1 MDLDTKLT
9 KYKYSNFNK
18 FFCVIL
24 ALLMLVQFVLNLIP
38 TVGYVGLFRS
48 KAFESRE
55 KTVYDYSVLWE
66 NINYDMIYIFN
77 EANYNHDNEIISD
90 FKKNALDEVV
100 NQYLK
105 ESEEKGY
112 TYKEALTSFGD
123 FEDNYDYY
131 LGDNGLIYFD
141 QGFSYEIFRE
151 DLSIQ
156 INFETVDYGKDENS
170 IRNIFEQQLASKLYR
185 DYKYED
191 KTNHYSYVEAGKDIK
206 LAEEIDIKNIRYY
219 VEHNDGTVVTNS
231 NKDQILS
238 NIENSDFVV
247 YENGDYKYSGNLKDI
262 KFFAFSSDN
271 IKNLNC
277 AYFLIDSNFTESDK
291 YSEYFNLYMITKDI
305 DFKGSAIKTCI
316 FALLTLFFLI
326 CSVRLAGRKNNSK
339 ETVELSFIDKLSND
353 VHLILSATAV
363 GFAGWAFVA
372 LLINNLSLTY
382 DSDREKWV
390 IVGSIS
396 LAIVIYLI
404 VLEYATS
411 LARKIKSNEN
421 IFKNTFVYKFTVW
434 FVNLLKKLYSKIKTS
449 SKKISSKTKKY
460 FETVSYMPKNLEKKA
475 IVYSVLF
482 VLANLIFAFLG
493 AAFMFVTSSAAILMG
508 VFIYIVLIVVD
519 TYIIYKVAKYLKYLD
534 MIITSSKTGKNID
547 ADLFLLPKSLRTL
560 AEGLEKTNEELEN
573 AIKKAVKDER
583 TKTELITNVSHD
595 LKTPLTSVINYID
608 LLKKCDIKDETAKQY
623 MNVIDEKSIKLK
635 RLIEDLIEASK
646 VTTGNVTLNKTLI
659 NLYELAMQAVVE
671 ETSDIE
677 KAGLSIIFEETSE
690 QHIVFA
696 DGTKVYRVFE
706 NLLSNARK
714 YSAPNSRIYAKVYS
728 DDDYGYFEI
737 KNISKDPLNITPE
750 ELTERFVRGDK
761 SRNQDGNGLGLSIAK
776 EICRLNCGEL
786 QIIIDGDLFKVIVK
800 LPKRSS

>member
-48 KAFESRE
+48 KAFEARE

-90 FKKNALDEVV
+90 FKKTALDDVV
-100 NQYLK
+100 NKYLK

-112 TYKEALTSFGD
+112 TYKEALKSFGD

-151 DLSIQ
+151 DL
-156 INFETVDYGKDENS
+156 NVRVYFETVDYGQSEDS
-170 IRNIFEQQLASKLYR
+170 VRNIFEQQFIKSLKR
-185 DYKYED
+185 DYKYGD
-191 KTNHYSYVEAGKDIK
+191 TSDNYSYIEEGKPLK

-238 NIENSDFVV
+238 KIENSDFVA
-247 YENGDYKYSGNLKDI
+247 YENGDYKYSGNLKNI
-262 KFFAFSSDN
+262 TFFAFSSDN

-277 AYFLIDSNFTESDK
+277 AYFLIDSNFAENDK
-291 YSEYFNLYMITKDI
+291 YSDYFNLYKITNDI
-305 DFKGSAIKTCI
+305 DFKGSAIKSCI

-353 VHLILSATAV
+353 IHLILSATTV
-363 GFAGWAFVA
+363 GFAGWAFVE
-372 LLINNLSLTY
+372 LLINNLRLTY

-390 IVGSIS
+390 AVGSIS

-404 VLEYATS
+404 VLEYVTS
-411 LARKIKSNEN
+411 LARKIKANEN
-421 IFKNTFVYKFTVW
+421 LLKNTFVYKFIVW
-434 FVNLLKKLYSKIKTS
+434 IVNFVKKVYFKIKDV
-449 SKKISSKTKKY
+449 SKKSSLKLKKY
-460 FETVSYMPKNLEKKA
+460 FETVSFMPKELQKKA
-475 IVYSVLF
+475 IVYSALF
-482 VLANLIFAFLG
+482 ILANLILAFLG
-493 AAFMFVTSSAAILMG
+493 SAFMFVTSSAAILMG
-508 VFIYIVLIVVD
+508 IFIYIVLVVVD
-519 TYIIYKVAKYLKYLD
+519 AYIIYKIAKYLKYLD
-534 MIITSSKTGKNID
+534 MIITSSKTGKKID
-547 ADLFLLPKSLRTL
+547 VDLFLLPKSLRTL

-623 MNVIDEKSIKLK
+623 MNVIDEKSNKLK

-646 VTTGNVTLNKTLI
+646 VTTGNVTLNKTMI

-677 KAGLSIIFEETSE
+677 KVGLNIIFEETSE

-714 YSAPNSRIYAKVYS
+714 YSAPNSRIYAKVFS
-728 DDDYGYFEI
+728 DDNYGYFEI
-737 KNISKDPLNITPE
+737 KNISKEPLNITAE

-776 EICRLNCGEL
+776 EICRLNGGEL

-800 LPKRSS
+800 LPKTNV